1 MDIFNVLN
9 LIGGLCLFL
18 FGMNLMGQALERRAG
33 GKLRSLLGKMTGRKL
48 AGFATGLGITAVIQ
62 SSSATTV
69 MVVGFV
75 NSGLLTLRQAINVI
89 MGANVGTT
97 VTAWLLSLGG
107 IQSDAVWVQL
117 LKPSS
122 FTPVLAL
129 IGIVLYMFCKSGKKK
144 DTGGKVEMLLLT
156 PKGNDVWEVLVNPGR
171 KALPGME
178 IEFSDDCYCKVLDKT
193 EFGGRLVEFH
203 YNGNFDSLLD
213 QIGEMPTPPY
223 IHKKLDNNDEYQ
235 TVYAKYKGSAAAP
248 TAGLHFT
255 PELMEEMKKKGAEL
269 LFVTLHVGIGTF
281 RPVSEENIE
290 DHEMHKEW
298 YTVSEETAEKIN
310 KAKEEGRRII
320 AVGTTSV
327 RTLESAGQSRKL
339 KSGSNWTQLY
349 IYPGYQW
356 KMVDAIVTNF
366 HLPESTLIMM
376 MASFAGREHI
386 LAAYEEAVRQK
397 YRFFSFGDAM
407 FIR

>member
-1 MDIFNVLN
+1 MKLEEFNYDLPKELIAQEPAEPRDSCRLMMVDKKTGEWEHHHFRDILDEIREGDVFVFNN
-9 LIGGLCLFL
+9 T
-18 FGMNLMGQALERRAG
+18 
-33 GKLRSLLGKMTGRKL
+33 K
-48 AGFATGLGITAVIQ
+48 VIP
-62 SSSATTV
+62 A
-69 MVVGFV
+69 
-75 NSGLLTLRQAINVI
+75 R
-89 MGANVGTT
+89 
-97 VTAWLLSLGG
+97 
-107 IQSDAVWVQL
+107 
-117 LKPSS
+117 
-122 FTPVLAL
+122 
-129 IGIVLYMFCKSGKKK
+129 LYGKKK

-156 PKGNDVWEVLVNPGR
+156 PKGNDTWEVLVNPGR
-171 KALPGME
+171 KALPGVE
-178 IEFSDDCYCKVLDKT
+178 IEFAENCYCKVLDKT

-203 YNGNFDSLLD
+203 YDDSLLD

-223 IHKKLDNNDEYQ
+223 IHKKLGNNDEYQ

-255 PELMEEMKKKGAEL
+255 PELMEEMKKKGAKL

-298 YTVSEETAEKIN
+298 YTVSEETA
-310 KAKEEGRRII
+310 KEVNAARAEGRRVI

-327 RTLESAGQSRKL
+327 RTLESAGQSGIL
-339 KSGSNWTQLY
+339 ESGSGWTQLY

-356 KMVDAIVTNF
+356 HMVDAIVTNF
-366 HLPESTLIMM
+366 HLPESTLVMM

-386 LAAYEEAVRQK
+386 LAAYEEAVKQK

-407 FIR
+407 FLR